1 MTVRSGRV
9 DALLQSMLD
18 IAAGLDPE
26 ETLRRVVRAGMRLTG
41 ARYGALGVHGAGQV
55 MSRFLYEGID
65 DATVAQIGRLPECR
79 GVVGYLYDHPQTLRL
94 DDLHAHPA
102 SVGFPAHH
110 PPMRTFLGVPIEVQ
124 GEVFGTLYLT
134 EKAAGALFT
143 EEDERTVQSLAGAAS
158 VAISNARM
166 FEETRA
172 QRQWLAAINAIT
184 TELLAGNNAAGTLQ
198 LVADRARELTGADQ
212 TFLAVP
218 LDPEAS
224 PGEVDDLVI
233 AVASGPDSTAMSGRT
248 IPVDGS
254 SSGEAFRSGSP
265 RRRNHLARD
274 PLGDNE
280 SRYGS
285 ALVLP
290 LRAPRA
296 ITGVLVTL
304 RLHGAPAFDE
314 SELTVMASFAD
325 QAALVLELAEAQHE
339 RQELTVLTDRDRIAR
354 DLHDRVIQRLFAV
367 GLSLQGTMG
376 RAHSPEV
383 RGRIDEAVDDLQ
395 AVIEDIRFAIFDLHG
410 GAADGVAGLR
420 RRIHQAVA
428 DQTAGAAVHTSL
440 HLTGPLAAVP
450 PTLADHIEAVVREA
464 VANVVRHSGAGSLT
478 IDLDVADELSITVT
492 DDGCGIGA
500 PARRSGLDN
509 LAARAREAGGNF
521 TVTTPEDGGTRLRW
535 TAPLPG

>member
-9 DALLQSMLD
+9 EALLQAMLD
-18 IAAGLDPE
+18 IGAGLELD

-65 DATVAQIGRLPECR
+65 DETVAQIGRLPECR
-79 GVVGYLYDHPQTLRL
+79 GVVGYLYDHPQPLRL
-94 DDLHAHPA
+94 DDLHTHPA

-124 GEVFGTLYLT
+124 GTVFGTLYLT
-134 EKAAGALFT
+134 EKADAAVFT
-143 EEDERTVQSLAGAAS
+143 DEDERTVQSLAGAAG
-158 VAISNARM
+158 VAITNARM

-172 QRQWLAAINAIT
+172 QRQWLTAINTIT
-184 TELLAGNNAAGTLQ
+184 TDLLAGGDPAATLQ

-218 LDPEAS
+218 LDPDAA
-224 PGEVDDLVI
+224 PAEVDELVI
-233 AVASGPDSTAMSGRT
+233 AVASGPDSTAMSGRA

-254 SSGEAFRSGSP
+254 SSGDAFRSGAP
-265 RRRNHLARD
+265 RRHDRLARD
-274 PLGDNE
+274 PLGDNGG
-280 SRYGS
+280 RYGP

-304 RLHGAPAFDE
+304 RLRGTLAFDE
-314 SELTVMASFAD
+314 DELRVMTSFAD

-367 GLSLQGTMG
+367 GLALQGTVA
-376 RAHSPEV
+376 RAHSPEI
-383 RGRIDEAVDDLQ
+383 RGRIDESVDDLQ
-395 AVIEDIRFAIFDLHG
+395 TVIEDIRIAIFDLHG
-410 GAADGVAGLR
+410 GGITGAAGLR

-428 DQTAGAAVHTSL
+428 DLTAGTTVHTTL
-440 HLTGPLAAVP
+440 HLTGPLAAVRAP
-450 PTLADHIEAVVREA
+450 LADHTEAVVREA
-464 VANVVRHSGAGSLT
+464 VANAVWHSGAAALT
-478 IDLDVADELSITVT
+478 IELVVAEDLSITVT
-492 DDGCGIGA
+492 DDGCGIGT

-509 LAARAREAGGNF
+509 LVARARECRGTF
-521 TVTTPEDGGTRLRW
+521 TVTEPDGGGTRLHW
-535 TAPLPG
+535 AAPLPA